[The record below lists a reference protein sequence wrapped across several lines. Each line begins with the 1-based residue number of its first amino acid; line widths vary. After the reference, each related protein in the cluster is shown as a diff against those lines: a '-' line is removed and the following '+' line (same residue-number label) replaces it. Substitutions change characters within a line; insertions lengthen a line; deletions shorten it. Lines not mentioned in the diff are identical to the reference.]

1 MGAIG
6 PCVSLNLKNQCV
18 SDQDLGMGGT
28 ASWKLCTLSPTTTL
42 CLFFEIVS
50 QVCYPTHYQY
60 IDNVVSQV
68 CAFSHKVH
76 GHVYFQP
83 SLSST
88 RNRFLCM
95 VQHEIQCRQND
106 LLVKF
111 LTFNYDFVMPNAFDF
126 KSRCISS
133 WELLFRFFQVM
144 KNVHATIGN
153 QPYFWE
159 GFILFH
165 KYSV

>member
-1 MGAIG
+1 MYFTVMGAIG

-68 CAFSHKVH
+68 CAFSHKVYFFNQ
-76 GHVYFQP
+76 VY
-83 SLSST
+83 
-88 RNRFLCM
+88 
-95 VQHEIQCRQND
+95 
-106 LLVKF
+106 LLQRTDSYVWYNMKYNVDRM
-111 LTFNYDFVMPNAFDF
+111 TF
-126 KSRCISS
+126 
-133 WELLFRFFQVM
+133 
-144 KNVHATIGN
+144 
-153 QPYFWE
+153 
-159 GFILFH
+159 
-165 KYSV
+165 